1 MRHISTE
8 GALALGNKMT
18 QSTLAREHISTQGTL
33 ACEHVSMQDT
43 LTREHTRHVSNV
55 THKARNLVDSK
66 INLVAFKG
74 MLHHVTKAEEHQ

>member
-1 MRHISTE
+1 M
-8 GALALGNKMT
+8 M
-18 QSTLAREHISTQGTL
+18 QSTLAREQLSTQNIMAREHISTQGTL

-55 THKARNLVDSK
+55 THKARNLADSK